1 MDSIKIQ
8 KTNQTPQITLESGFI
23 EISGRSIPE
32 DPVAFYRPVMDWL
45 VKYST
50 DAAGK
55 TTINL
60 RFEYINTSSSKA
72 LHNILKVL
80 NDAYDDSHKME
91 LNWYYE
97 VGDDD
102 MFELGQFFQPYIR
115 IPINFIETDE

>member
-1 MDSIKIQ
+1 MNSLNIPG
-8 KTNQTPQITLESGFI
+8 TNQTPKVNLQPGLI
-23 EISGRSIPE
+23 EITGRSIPE
-32 DPVAFYRPVMDWL
+32 DPIAFYGPVMDWL
-45 VKYST
+45 AEYSKSP
-50 DAAGK
+50 ANQ

-60 RFEYINTSSSKA
+60 QFEYINTSSSKA

-80 NDAYDDSHKME
+80 NDTCDDSHKME

-102 MFELGQFFQPYIR
+102 MYELGQFFQPYLR